1 MKLQFSITHKKM
13 LVDVHTL
20 EVTCKTW
27 FNAAHWPEGTRARHY
42 ITHITLQSKKQCNPW
57 EPFTMSKLPKTARQL
72 LEGREASVLQRV
84 TATEVTA
91 EN

>member
-1 MKLQFSITHKKM
+1 MYTHWRLPVKLDLMLHIGQKAHEPDIT
-13 LVDVHTL
+13 LHT
-20 EVTCKTW
+20 
-27 FNAAHWPEGTRARHY
+27 
-42 ITHITLQSKKQCNPW
+42 TLQSKKQCNPR

>member
-1 MKLQFSITHKKM
+1 MKLQFSITHKKL

-27 FNAAHWPEGTRARHY
+27 FNAAHWPD
-42 ITHITLQSKKQCNPW
+42 ITLHTLRYKVKKKCNPR
-57 EPFTMSKLPKTARQL
+57 EPFTMSKLPKTARRL

>member
-27 FNAAHWPEGTRARHY
+27 FNAAHWPEVTWARHY
-42 ITHITLQSKKQCNPW
+42 ITHITLRNPR